1 MISDYRFFF
10 FFFFFGAS
18 KASIPWRLHS
28 VGTFSDS
35 SDLNMLP
42 LSCHADYMRFF
53 MRNMILY
60 HSQNGHVKNEI
71 SLGGKFKLISGAKC
85 FESLEEPFFILT

>member
-1 MISDYRFFF
+1 
-10 FFFFFGAS
+10 
-18 KASIPWRLHS
+18 
-28 VGTFSDS
+28 
-35 SDLNMLP
+35 
-42 LSCHADYMRFF
+42 

>member
-1 MISDYRFFF
+1 MISDYR

-42 LSCHADYMRFF
+42 LSCHADYTRFF

-71 SLGGKFKLISGAKC
+71 SLGGEFKLISGAKC

>member
-1 MISDYRFFF
+1 
-10 FFFFFGAS
+10 
-18 KASIPWRLHS
+18 
-28 VGTFSDS
+28 
-35 SDLNMLP
+35 
-42 LSCHADYMRFF
+42 

-71 SLGGKFKLISGAKC
+71 SLGGEFKLISGAKC